1 MIDGLNPRSDK
12 YEQGCRVMH
21 ALNAMKQA
29 QRKEKHQKKPEHTT
43 KSEDG
48 QEIAAA
54 EEEGCSSDEEGA
66 DNALYEANKG
76 LIPSL
81 LGENTKLIKYKK
93 AMRYEEFLN
102 DPFGKKKT
110 AAKEEARLVSINA
123 RKQQWQAKAENDLSR
138 QGEAKK
144 PPKPTSPDGDSDT
157 YSRN

>member
-1 MIDGLNPRSDK
+1 
-12 YEQGCRVMH
+12 
-21 ALNAMKQA
+21 
-29 QRKEKHQKKPEHTT
+29 
-43 KSEDG
+43 
-48 QEIAAA
+48 
-54 EEEGCSSDEEGA
+54 
-66 DNALYEANKG
+66 
-76 LIPSL
+76 
-81 LGENTKLIKYKK
+81 
-93 AMRYEEFLN
+93 MRYEEFLN